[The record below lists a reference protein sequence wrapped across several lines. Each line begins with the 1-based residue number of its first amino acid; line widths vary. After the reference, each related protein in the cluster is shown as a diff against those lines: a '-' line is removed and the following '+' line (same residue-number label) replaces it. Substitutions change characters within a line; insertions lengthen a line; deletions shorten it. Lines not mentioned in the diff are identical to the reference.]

1 MLYSFDA
8 QPVLKQVSNHRQPQ
22 RKTILDSLRREKS
35 DMTYYGATELA
46 RSFRTVRN
54 NTLKIAEEIPEE
66 TYGFRP
72 AEGCRSITETLVH
85 IAVMPRV
92 QEQIHAVEHR
102 RTLVGFDFFGFRDK
116 LQAEVKAPRTKAQV
130 LELLRTEGEKYAKVL
145 EGASEAFLGEQVE
158 YPEGM
163 EPRVKSRFEML
174 IGPKEHEMHH
184 RGQLMVVERMLGIT
198 PHLTRLMEER
208 IATMQAAQTNP

>member
-1 MLYSFDA
+1 
-8 QPVLKQVSNHRQPQ
+8 
-22 RKTILDSLRREKS
+22 
-35 DMTYYGATELA
+35 MTYYGAKELA

-54 NTLKIAEEIPEE
+54 NTIQIAEEIPEE
-66 TYGFRP
+66 KYGFRP
-72 AEGCRSITETLVH
+72 AEGCRSIAETLVH
-85 IAVMPRV
+85 IAVMSRV
-92 QEQIHAVEHR
+92 PEQIHMVEHR
-102 RTLVGFDFFGFRDK
+102 STLVGFDFFGVMGK

-174 IGPKEHEMHH
+174 IAPKEHEMHH
-184 RGQLMVVERMLGIT
+184 RGQLMLVERMLGIT
-198 PHLTRLMEER
+198 PHLTRQMEER
-208 IATMQAAQTNP
+208 IAAMQSAQAGR

>member
-1 MLYSFDA
+1 
-8 QPVLKQVSNHRQPQ
+8 
-22 RKTILDSLRREKS
+22 
-35 DMTYYGATELA
+35 MTYYGAKELA
-46 RSFRTVRN
+46 RSFRTVRD
-54 NTLKIAEEIPEE
+54 NTIKIAEEFPEQK
-66 TYGFRP
+66 YGFRP
-72 AEGCRSITETLVH
+72 AEGCRSIAETLVH

-102 RTLVGFDFFGFRDK
+102 STLVGFDFFGVMGK

-163 EPRVKSRFEML
+163 EPRVKSRLEML
-174 IGPKEHEMHH
+174 IAPKEHEMHH
-184 RGQLMVVERMLGIT
+184 RGQLMMVERMLGIT
-198 PHLTRLMEER
+198 PHLTRHMEER
-208 IATMQAAQTNP
+208 IAAMQSAQAGR